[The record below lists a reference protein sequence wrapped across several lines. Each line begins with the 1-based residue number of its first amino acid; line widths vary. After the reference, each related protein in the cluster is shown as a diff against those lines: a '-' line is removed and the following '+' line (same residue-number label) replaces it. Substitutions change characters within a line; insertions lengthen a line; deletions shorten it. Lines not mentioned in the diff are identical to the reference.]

1 MAGDIF
7 MDKNILSDLI
17 VSDVT
22 SVFTAF
28 GGVSESPTLTEDRK
42 EWSISLKLEGK
53 TLFTCNGKEYICDAL
68 HPVILPKGITYK
80 WQCIEEGRFVA
91 LGFKCEKTGTDIIPI
106 EIKENNTFLKYLSR
120 IEKSR
125 ILKTTA
131 YKMENIRDLYNILL
145 FFGKKKNYIPS
156 TKEQKLQPAIDYMVN
171 CYNDGHITNDSLA
184 KLCGISTVHFRKTFE
199 NVYGISPIN
208 YLADI
213 RIQKAKEM
221 LKNDYNSVSQIAENV
236 GYNSI
241 YHFSKMF
248 KTYTGIS
255 PVEYSKTSR

>member
-1 MAGDIF
+1 
-7 MDKNILSDLI
+7 MDNNFLSDLI
-17 VSDVT
+17 ITDVT

-28 GGVSESPTLTEDRK
+28 GGVSENPTTTVDRK

-53 TLFTCNGKEYICDAL
+53 TLFSCNGKEYICDAL

-80 WQCIEEGRFVA
+80 WQCIEEGKFVA
-91 LGFKCEKTGTDIIPI
+91 LGFKCEKTGKDIIPI
-106 EIKENNTFLKYLSR
+106 EIKENGTFLKYLSR

-145 FFGKKKNYIPS
+145 FFGKTKNYLPS
-156 TKEQKLQPAIDYMVN
+156 SKEEILKPAIDYMVN
-171 CYNDGHITNDSLA
+171 CYSDGYITNDSLS
-184 KLCGISTVHFRKTFE
+184 KLCKISTVHFRKTFE
-199 NVYGISPIN
+199 SVYGISPIN
-208 YLADI
+208 YLTNI
-213 RIQKAKEM
+213 RIEKAKEM

-248 KTYTGIS
+248 KAYTGIS
-255 PVEYSKTSR
+255 PKEYAKTF

>member
-1 MAGDIF
+1 MQN
-7 MDKNILSDLI
+7 KILSDLI
-17 VSDVT
+17 ITDVT
-22 SVFTAF
+22 SVFMAY
-28 GGVSESPTLTEDRK
+28 GDVSENPTTTVDRK

-53 TLFTCNGKEYICDAL
+53 TSFICNGKEYICDAL

-80 WQCIEEGRFVA
+80 WKCIQAGKFIA
-91 LGFKCEKTGTDIIPI
+91 LGFKCETYGKDIIPI
-106 EIKENNTFLKYLSR
+106 EIKENSTFLKYFSR

-145 FFGKKKNYIPS
+145 FLNKEKNYIPS
-156 TKEQKLQPAIDYMVN
+156 SKEEALKPAIDYMIN
-171 CYNDGHITNDSLA
+171 NYSDSLISNDSLA
-184 KLCGISTVHFRKTFE
+184 RLCKISTVHFRKTFE
-199 NVYGISPIN
+199 SVYGISPIN
-208 YLADI
+208 YLTNI
-213 RIQKAKEM
+213 RIEKAKEM

-255 PVEYSKTSR
+255 PSEYAKASKK